1 MRYYSTN
8 KNTPDVSLK
17 EAVVKGL
24 ASDNGLF
31 MPEHIN
37 KFEPPFFDNIHNLT
51 FQEIAFEVAKKFFG
65 EDIEEAKL
73 KEIVYDT
80 LEFDC
85 PVVKVTDSIYSLE
98 LFHGPTLAFKDV
110 GARFMARLLN
120 YFLSDREKQVNVLVA
135 TSGDTG
141 SAVANGF
148 LGVDGIHVFVLYPK
162 GKVSKIQESQF
173 TTLGKNITA
182 LEIEGTFDDCQHLV
196 KSAFLDVKLNRELIL
211 TSANSIN
218 VARFLPQAFYYFN
231 AYARLKE
238 LGVLENKELI
248 FSVPSGNL
256 GNLTAGLFARE
267 MGLPVAKFI
276 AANNAN
282 SVVFDYLK
290 TGKYQPQASVQT
302 IANAMDVGAP
312 SNFARIL
319 YLYNHSYKNIS
330 EILKGY
336 WYSDIEIREIVKR
349 VYLGSNYLC
358 DPHGACGFEALN
370 EYIEENQIGVFLE
383 TAHPSKFAETVE
395 EIIGKGNL
403 HIPEKLA
410 AFMKGEKKSILLD
423 KNYETFRT
431 YLMEMVIN
439 K

>member
-8 KNTPDVSLK
+8 RSTPQATLK

-24 ASDNGLF
+24 AADNGLF
-31 MPEHIN
+31 MPERIN
-37 KFEPPFFDNIHNLT
+37 KFEPSFFNNIQNLT

-73 KEIVYDT
+73 KEIVFDT

-120 YFLSDREKQVNVLVA
+120 YFLNDRKKTVNVLVA

-148 LGVDGIHVFVLYPK
+148 LGVEGIHVFVLYPK

-173 TTLGKNITA
+173 TTPGKNITA
-182 LEIEGTFDDCQHLV
+182 LEIDGTFDDCQHLV
-196 KSAFLDVKLNRELIL
+196 KTAFPDVELNEKLTL

-238 LGVLENKELI
+238 QGVLENKELV

-256 GNLTAGLFARE
+256 GNITAGLFARE
-267 MGLPVAKFI
+267 MGLPVAQFI
-276 AANNAN
+276 ASNNAN
-282 SVVFDYLK
+282 NVFFEYLESGNYQSRPSVE
-290 TGKYQPQASVQT
+290 T

-319 YLYNHSYKNIS
+319 DLYKHSHKTIS
-330 EILKGY
+330 EIIKGY
-336 WYSDIEIREIVKR
+336 WYSDIKIRKILKR
-349 VYLGSNYLC
+349 VYLENNYLC
-358 DPHGACGFEALN
+358 DPHGACGFEALKEN
-370 EYIEENQIGVFLE
+370 LKENQIGVFLE
-383 TAHPSKFAETVE
+383 TAHPAKFTETVE
-395 EIIGKGNL
+395 EIIGKGNV
-403 HIPEKLA
+403 PMPKKLA
-410 AFMKGEKKSILLD
+410 AFMKGEKKSKSLSREYAVF
-423 KNYETFRT
+423 KNYLIE
-431 YLMEMVIN
+431 EM

>member
-8 KNTPDVSLK
+8 RNTPDVTLK

-24 ASDNGLF
+24 AADNGLF
-31 MPEHIN
+31 MPEQIY
-37 KFEPPFFDNIHNLT
+37 KFELSFFDEIQNLT

-65 EDIEEAKL
+65 DDIEEAKL
-73 KEIVYDT
+73 KEIVFDT

-85 PVVKVTDSIYSLE
+85 PVIKVTDSIYSLE

-120 YFLSDREKQVNVLVA
+120 YFLNDRKKLVNVLVA

-148 LGVDGIHVFVLYPK
+148 LGVEGIHVFVLYPK

-182 LEIEGTFDDCQHLV
+182 LEIDGTFDDCQHLV
-196 KSAFLDVKLNRELIL
+196 KTAFLDIELNEKLIL

-231 AYARLKE
+231 AYARLKK
-238 LGVLENKELI
+238 LGLLENMELV

-256 GNLTAGLFARE
+256 GNITAGLFARE
-267 MGLPVAKFI
+267 MGLPVVGFI
-276 AANNAN
+276 ASNNAN
-282 SVVFDYLK
+282 NVVFDYLK
-290 TGKYQPQASVQT
+290 TGNYQSRPSVET

-319 YLYNHSYKNIS
+319 DLYKHSHKTIS
-330 EILKGY
+330 EIITGK
-336 WYSDIEIREIVKR
+336 WYSDAEIRKILRR
-349 VYLGSNYLC
+349 VYLENNYLC
-358 DPHGACGFEALN
+358 DPHGACGFEALS
-370 EYIEENQIGVFLE
+370 ECLTENQIGVFLE
-383 TAHPSKFAETVE
+383 TAHPAKFTETVE
-395 EIIGKGNL
+395 DIIGKGNVP
-403 HIPEKLA
+403 IPPKLA
-410 AFMKGEKKSILLD
+410 AFMKGKKKSRLLGRE
-423 KNYETFRT
+423 YAVFRN
-431 YLMEMVIN
+431 YLMEEI